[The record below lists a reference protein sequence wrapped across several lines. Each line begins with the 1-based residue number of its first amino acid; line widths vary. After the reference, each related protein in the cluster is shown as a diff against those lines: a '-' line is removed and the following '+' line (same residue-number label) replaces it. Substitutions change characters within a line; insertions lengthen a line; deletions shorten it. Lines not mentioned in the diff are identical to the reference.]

1 MRALRVVGP
10 RRVEVQDVPDLVA
23 GPGQILLDVERV
35 GICGT
40 DVELYTGEM
49 AYYQSGRTTFPVQ
62 LGHEWTGRVTAVG
75 QGVSTSWIGK
85 RITGDTML
93 GCTKCDVCATG
104 KTYLCDSRIELGITD
119 GWGGA
124 LAEQMLIP
132 EFYAHE
138 VPDTISVAAA
148 AMIEPG
154 GNSLRTIQSAQLK
167 PGEKILILGAGTIGL
182 LAAQFALAE
191 GLDVTIASDRPGSL
205 QLARELGVP
214 HTSTFDELEVDKR
227 REFHAVVDASTR
239 STMPEIAINKVLPG
253 GRVVLI
259 GLSET
264 PSLIDTRFTVLHDIT
279 VIGILSASPG
289 LVGAIELFASGKV
302 NPEPLVAEVVGFR
315 EVAERLEGRRGS
327 NAGPG
332 PKIHVDPR
340 WP

>member
-1 MRALRVVGP
+1 MKALRVVGP
-10 RRVEVQDVPDLVA
+10 RKVEVQEVPDLVA

-49 AYYQSGRTTFPVQ
+49 AYYKTGRTTFPVQ

-75 QGVSTSWIGK
+75 DGVSSAWIGK
-85 RITGDTML
+85 RVTGDTML
-93 GCTKCDVCATG
+93 GCTKCSRCVSG
-104 KTYLCDSRIELGITD
+104 KTYLCDERIELGITD

-138 VPDTISVAAA
+138 VPDSISVAAA

-154 GNSLRTIQSAQLK
+154 GNSLRTIRSAELK
-167 PGEKILILGAGTIGL
+167 PGERILILGAGTIGL

-205 QLARELGVP
+205 DLARTLGVQDVR
-214 HTSTFDELEVDKR
+214 TFDELMNDVQ

-239 STMPEIAINKVLPG
+239 ETMPEIALNKVLPG

-264 PSLIDTRFTVLHDIT
+264 PSMIDTQFTVLHDIT
-279 VIGILSASPG
+279 IVGILSASPG

-302 NPEPLVAEVVGFR
+302 NPEPLVAEVVGFAD
-315 EVAERLEGRRGS
+315 VAERLEGRRGPH
-327 NAGPG
+327 AGVG
-332 PKIHVDPR
+332 PKIQVDPR
-340 WP
+340 L

>member
-1 MRALRVVGP
+1 MKALRVVGP
-10 RRVEVQDVPDLVA
+10 RKVEVQEVPDLVA

-49 AYYQSGRTTFPVQ
+49 AYYKTGRTTFPVQ

-75 QGVSTSWIGK
+75 DGVSSAWIGK
-85 RITGDTML
+85 RVTGDTML
-93 GCTKCDVCATG
+93 GCTKCARCVSG
-104 KTYLCDSRIELGITD
+104 KTYLCDKRIELGITD

-138 VPDTISVAAA
+138 VPDSISVAAA

-154 GNSLRTIQSAQLK
+154 GNSLRTIRSAERK
-167 PGEKILILGAGTIGL
+167 TGERILILGAGTIGL

-205 QLARELGVP
+205 DLARTLGVQDVR
-214 HTSTFDELEVDKR
+214 TFDELMNDVQ

-239 STMPEIAINKVLPG
+239 ETMPEIALNKVLPG

-264 PSLIDTRFTVLHDIT
+264 PSMIDTRFTVLHDIT
-279 VIGILSASPG
+279 IVGILSASPG

-302 NPEPLVAEVVGFR
+302 NPEPLVAEVVGFAD
-315 EVAERLEGRRGS
+315 VAERLEGRRGPH
-327 NAGPG
+327 AGVG
-332 PKIHVDPR
+332 PKIQVDPR
-340 WP
+340 L